1 VRIPLEIHGVL
12 GSLEQRHDPASNLR
26 SIEAL
31 QEWLREAEAYCR
43 SQLERGAS
51 TGGKS
56 GRIHSHPE
64 GKNSRGLTDSEFDG
78 KSNATLQT
86 WLTWW
91 SDPARS
97 PHGSEEAGRDPR
109 VEAARVRAELEAR
122 DAQLPT
128 PSPQS

>member
-1 VRIPLEIHGVL
+1 MRIPLEIHGVL
-12 GSLEQRHDPASNLR
+12 SSLEQRHDPASNLR

-31 QEWLREAEAYCR
+31 QEWLHEAEAYCR

-56 GRIHSHPE
+56 GHFHSHPE
-64 GKNSRGLTDSEFDG
+64 GKNTRGLTDAAFDG
-78 KSNATLQT
+78 KSSETLKT

-109 VEAARVRAELEAR
+109 VEAERVRAELEAR
-122 DAQLPT
+122 GAGL
-128 PSPQS
+128 